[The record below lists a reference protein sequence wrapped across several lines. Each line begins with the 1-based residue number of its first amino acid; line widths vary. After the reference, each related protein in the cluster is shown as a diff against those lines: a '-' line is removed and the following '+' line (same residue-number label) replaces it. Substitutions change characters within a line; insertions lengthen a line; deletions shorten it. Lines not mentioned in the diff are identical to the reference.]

1 MFSIFY
7 AIKSYIL
14 LVRSW
19 IWLDHDLTY
28 PKPYRAIYGFGLTQA
43 LLYCFVSA
51 KFGVAHPFLKVKS
64 LFFAVKSSHNLV
76 NQVVTYHDLDRNL
89 IHTVLLECRS
99 ASLSRA
105 LFTTLYV
112 AGPFSNAEY
121 LSVLAF
127 CDSTAFND
135 SSINFSISHVT
146 SSPKT
151 IELNMIV
158 IWSVYLLSTAAI
170 YRVSSKYL
178 PLEYDVR

>member
-1 MFSIFY
+1 MT
-7 AIKSYIL
+7 
-14 LVRSW
+14 W
-19 IWLDHDLTY
+19 
-28 PKPYRAIYGFGLTQA
+28 LTQSHIGLYMA
-43 LLYCFVSA
+43 LDLPRRCSIVLYLQNLELPTPSS
-51 KFGVAHPFLKVKS
+51 KSS

-76 NQVVTYHDLDRNL
+76 SQVVTYHDLDRSL

-178 PLEYDVR
+178 PLGYDVR